1 MEPTEYVFR
10 IDAFTPDTLPMARLA
25 EYLTQLAKLIGHA
38 ENTHFVRVEAG
49 SARLVHRV
57 DAVDAPKVETRLNG
71 VRLGDAAKD
80 ALAAH
85 RALDELLLN
94 DNAIGTL
101 TEATTGRIVVPFVGR
116 NRPKLLGFPSF
127 RQDASIDGQ
136 IVSIG
141 GRDDTA
147 HAVLQDGDVFHSHMI
162 MKRELARRLAKF
174 LYGPVVRLH
183 GSGRYERRPDGV
195 WNMIDFRVESFEPL
209 DEKSLSELMSALRD
223 VPDNGLM
230 RPDAYQAL
238 ADLRG
243 IEEAGR

>member
-10 IDAFTPDTLPMARLA
+10 IDAFTPETLPMARLA
-25 EYLTQLAKLIGHA
+25 DYLTQLAKLLGHV
-38 ENTHFVRVEAG
+38 EHTHFVRVDPG
-49 SARLVHRV
+49 SAQLVHRV
-57 DAVDAPKVETRLNG
+57 DPVDARKVETRLNG

-80 ALAAH
+80 ALAAQ

-101 TEATTGRIVVPFVGR
+101 TEAASGRVVVPFVGR

-136 IVSIG
+136 IISIG
-141 GRDDTA
+141 GKDDTA
-147 HAVLQDGDVFHSHMI
+147 HAVLQDGGVYHAHIS
-162 MKRELARRLAKF
+162 MKRDLARQMAKL

-183 GSGRYERRPDGV
+183 GSGRFERRPDGV
-195 WNMIDFRVESFEPL
+195 WAMLDFRVARFEQL
-209 DEKSLSELMSALRD
+209 DEKSLSETVSALRGIAG
-223 VPDNGLM
+223 NGLM
-230 RPDAYQAL
+230 DADAYKTI

-243 IEEAGR
+243 EDAER